1 MTITLFHPREWKTQ
15 EKKRERSEGAKSLL
29 VPCFPY
35 SRNFTRSKTTFQF
48 RFCRARKKR
57 FSHSVHPSQ
66 TDLSLE
72 LKTRLDDRSPFH
84 IVRIFNFLYIRPRG
98 GKGRN
103 MEPFLEQHGTWH
115 MVDESEATKLNEF
128 IKRGAGRGV
137 VGKTLCK
144 KYSNFNAERR
154 WRKTILPLLGAI
166 RSSPRV
172 NCRRGFLDFC
182 Q

>member
-1 MTITLFHPREWKTQ
+1 MFSILEKLQEEQNNFSISFLSSLKQTLEPSLIPFIQ
-15 EKKRERSEGAKSLL
+15 AKLI
-29 VPCFPY
+29 F
-35 SRNFTRSKTTFQF
+35 
-48 RFCRARKKR
+48 
-57 FSHSVHPSQ
+57 
-66 TDLSLE
+66 LE
-72 LKTRLDDRSPFH
+72 LETRLDDRSPFH

-98 GKGRN
+98 GEGRN

-172 NCRRGFLDFC
+172 NCRRGLFRFLPESL
-182 Q
+182 